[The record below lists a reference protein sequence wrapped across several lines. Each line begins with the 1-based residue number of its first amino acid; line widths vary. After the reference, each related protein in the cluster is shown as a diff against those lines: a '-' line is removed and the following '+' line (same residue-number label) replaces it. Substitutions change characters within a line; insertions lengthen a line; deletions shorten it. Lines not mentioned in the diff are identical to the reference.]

1 MSEKSRECG
10 KVGGRDLYQGSLSLT
25 AMGPVPHADRHYFP
39 RLVDELVPGVAGG
52 VDDGVV
58 AVEDTVRQ
66 IGLA

>member
-1 MSEKSRECG
+1 M
-10 KVGGRDLYQGSLSLT
+10 T
-25 AMGPVPHADRHYFP
+25 AMGPFAHADRHYFP

-58 AVEDTVRQ
+58 AIENTVGN